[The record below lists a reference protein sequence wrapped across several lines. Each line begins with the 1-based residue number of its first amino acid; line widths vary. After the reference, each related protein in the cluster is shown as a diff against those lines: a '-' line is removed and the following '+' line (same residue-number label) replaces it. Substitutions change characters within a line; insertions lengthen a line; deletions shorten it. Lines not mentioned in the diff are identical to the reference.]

1 MRAWFKMYIRIILLL
16 LFFVNQVNAKDIIS
30 SYVVLDS
37 NSGTVLL
44 ENNSKSIKQIASLTK
59 IWTALL
65 VLENC
70 NLDSIVKISKKASIQ
85 EGSSIYL
92 KENEEYKVRDLVYG
106 MLLRSGNDAAVALAE
121 YTFGSEEKFV
131 EIMNKKTK
139 ELGLENTKFVDA
151 TGLGNNT
158 STANDVANMLNIA
171 LNNYKFKGISSKL
184 SYKNSLNGQFWK
196 NKHKLIGK
204 SIYNAISGKT
214 GYTKEAG
221 RTLATAFKHDSK
233 TYIVVTLNEKD
244 DWNIHELLVSKVFE
258 KVN

>member
-1 MRAWFKMYIRIILLL
+1 MNDPLTEQSTDLKKRIR
-16 LFFVNQVNAKDIIS
+16 F
-30 SYVVLDS
+30 
-37 NSGTVLL
+37 
-44 ENNSKSIKQIASLTK
+44 
-59 IWTALL
+59 
-65 VLENC
+65 C
-70 NLDSIVKISKKASIQ
+70 
-85 EGSSIYL
+85 
-92 KENEEYKVRDLVYG
+92 
-106 MLLRSGNDAAVALAE
+106 
-121 YTFGSEEKFV
+121 FV

-244 DWNIHELLVSKVFE
+244 DWNIHELLVSKVFA

>member
-1 MRAWFKMYIRIILLL
+1 MSKIFLLIIFIFL
-16 LFFVNQVNAKDIIS
+16 QIGYAKSS
-30 SYVVLDS
+30 SYIVLDTQTKEIL
-37 NSGTVLL
+37 NG
-44 ENNSKSIKQIASLTK
+44 ENIDIKLPIASLTK

-244 DWNIHELLVSKVFE
+244 DWNIHELLVSKVFA

>member
-1 MRAWFKMYIRIILLL
+1 MSKIFLLIIFIFL
-16 LFFVNQVNAKDIIS
+16 QIGYAKSS
-30 SYVVLDS
+30 SYIVLD
-37 NSGTVLL
+37 TQTKEVLNG
-44 ENNSKSIKQIASLTK
+44 ENIDTKLPIASLTK

-244 DWNIHELLVSKVFE
+244 DWNIHELLVSKVFA

>member
-1 MRAWFKMYIRIILLL
+1 MSKIFLLIIFIFL
-16 LFFVNQVNAKDIIS
+16 QIGYTKSS
-30 SYVVLDS
+30 SYIVLDTQTKEIL
-37 NSGTVLL
+37 NG
-44 ENNSKSIKQIASLTK
+44 ENIDIKLPIASLTK

-244 DWNIHELLVSKVFE
+244 DWNIHELLVSKVFA

>member
-1 MRAWFKMYIRIILLL
+1 DTQTKE
-16 LFFVNQVNAKDIIS
+16 
-30 SYVVLDS
+30 VL
-37 NSGTVLL
+37 NG
-44 ENNSKSIKQIASLTK
+44 ENIDTKLPIASLTK

-204 SIYNAISGKT
+204 
-214 GYTKEAG
+214 
-221 RTLATAFKHDSK
+221 
-233 TYIVVTLNEKD
+233 
-244 DWNIHELLVSKVFE
+244 
-258 KVN
+258 